1 MMQNPAPGNKK
12 NNHQTGN
19 QTTPAAIEKKNE
31 TDVAS
36 MAPEIWL
43 DKQDILQR
51 LHISSRTLQNWR
63 SSGLLPYS
71 KIKGK
76 IYYKETDLELLLQK
90 HCCNKS

>member
-12 NNHQTGN
+12 TNQQPGT
-19 QTTPAAIEKKNE
+19 QTTPAAIEKRNE
-31 TDVAS
+31 TDVANI
-36 MAPEIWL
+36 APEIWL

-76 IYYKETDLELLLQK
+76 IYYKETDLEILLLQHRK
-90 HCCNKS
+90 K